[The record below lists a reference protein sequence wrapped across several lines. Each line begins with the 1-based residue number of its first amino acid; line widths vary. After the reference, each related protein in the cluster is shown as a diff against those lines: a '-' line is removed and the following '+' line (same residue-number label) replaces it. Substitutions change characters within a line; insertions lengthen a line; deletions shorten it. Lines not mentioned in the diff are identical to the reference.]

1 MRTYS
6 ARHKQTYGDT
16 DILHKREQSQKER
29 KKERKSSNKCELWA
43 QILEGYMVHSFTW
56 SPPPSDPIPVTL
68 ILYSP
73 IPSFNPHLPILKS
86 SWWRLFCQAAP
97 RQQHQRAAGW
107 LKNKTKLKTKE
118 IPEGMEIFST
128 PEREAKTTYTAG
140 EKERKSKKKERK
152 RKKAVGY
159 PSSLSEYTK
168 VWVGSFSVWWQQ

>member
-16 DILHKREQSQKER
+16 DMLHKREQSQKER

-118 IPEGMEIFST
+118 ILEGMEIFRT

-140 EKERKSKKKERK
+140 EKERKQKERK